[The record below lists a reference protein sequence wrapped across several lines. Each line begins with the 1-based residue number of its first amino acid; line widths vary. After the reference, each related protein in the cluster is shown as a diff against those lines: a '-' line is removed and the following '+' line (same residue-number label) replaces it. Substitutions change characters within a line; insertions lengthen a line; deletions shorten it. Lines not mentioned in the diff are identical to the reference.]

1 MAEKRGDWK
10 VLMQFMRKLCCRK
23 SFLEGPDSV
32 WCRDLNRLDVKMETV
47 ATIDFNRREKFS
59 KQERCC
65 FCLSLKLGL
74 NIWLPIEALIWIL
87 LAIAAF
93 AYEIVYINKDD
104 LLDFVD
110 ETEDWYFYLVF
121 GDRFYYLDQRIRSK
135 LEESVTIMRCCHVTL
150 LFLLP
155 AYIILVNFLLILV
168 FLTYFAFCLVLLFG
182 VNRVSFRTA
191 KPDRR
196 DYLLNLICRSRKA
209 AFFPTLFSTRSS
221 WLLRSSAA

>member
-1 MAEKRGDWK
+1 MLCFVIFEWQLTHHCSLRLVLRSWSMTKKRGDWK
-10 VLMQFMRKLCCRK
+10 VFMQCMRKRCCRK
-23 SFLEGPDSV
+23 SFLEGRGLV
-32 WCRDLNRLDVKMETV
+32 LCRSLKRLDVKMETV

-74 NIWLPIEALIWIL
+74 NVWLPIEALIWII

-93 AYEIVYINKDD
+93 SYEIVYINKDD

-135 LEESVTIMRCCHVTL
+135 
-150 LFLLP
+150 
-155 AYIILVNFLLILV
+155 
-168 FLTYFAFCLVLLFG
+168 
-182 VNRVSFRTA
+182 
-191 KPDRR
+191 
-196 DYLLNLICRSRKA
+196 
-209 AFFPTLFSTRSS
+209 
-221 WLLRSSAA
+221 